1 MNKYITE
8 LNNNDVLD
16 LGSALLRHGP
26 VNILYNKIE
35 NNQLKLEF
43 KTKNKRRDDALVSSF
58 KCSAVL
64 DDFEIK
70 GYVND
75 VYPID
80 IDKYYMRY
88 ITFMVNKFGTEYAGD
103 FYNYHKAKIE
113 EIKDIINSNLNKA
126 EVSAEM
132 IRKEAEGM
140 LKNELKQLQIL
151 KGVINSKILSMTSK
165 R

>member
-1 MNKYITE
+1 MNKYVTE
-8 LNNNDVLD
+8 LNNDDVLD

-26 VNILYNKIE
+26 VTILYNKIE

-43 KTKNKRRDDALVSSF
+43 KTKNKRRVDALVSSF

-70 GYVND
+70 GRVND

-80 IDKYYMRY
+80 IDKYFMRY
-88 ITFMVNKFGTEYAGD
+88 ITFMIDKFGVQYAGD

-113 EIKDIINSNLNKA
+113 EIKDITGNNLNKA

-132 IRKEAEGM
+132 IRKEAANM

-151 KGVINSKILSMTSK
+151 KGVVNAKISSITSE
-165 R
+165 